1 MHKNRII
8 VGIILLAAAI
18 GAWLLI
24 GNVRQP
30 SMAITC
36 SEPKIIAP
44 AHIIPSDVSQ
54 NMQEALAE
62 REKKLQELSQNQPVS
77 PNNGH

>member
-1 MHKNRII
+1 
-8 VGIILLAAAI
+8 
-18 GAWLLI
+18 
-24 GNVRQP
+24 VRQP
-30 SMAITC
+30 SAAITS